1 VPTRPG
7 TILVAG
13 ATGLQGGA
21 VLRHLIAGRF
31 AVRVLAR
38 EPESERARLISRTG
52 TEVVQG
58 DLTDRESL
66 DLALQGVDGV
76 FSMATP
82 FERGLDTEVTQGT
95 TLGDAAKAAG
105 VSQYVYSSVGAADRD
120 TGIPHFQTKTRI
132 EEHLR
137 TLELPLTILRPVWF
151 YENFNSYGMEQ
162 VGDAYEI
169 RMPIRPETKLQMIA
183 ADDVGAFVTLA
194 FEQPDEWVGRELEIA
209 GDELTMDQIAAA
221 IQSYT
226 RVHTDFVQVPVE
238 EVRAYSEDRA
248 RLYEY
253 FEREGYRADLLQL
266 RRLLPDLTT
275 FAEWLE
281 NGGLRRPAW
290 AA

>member
-1 VPTRPG
+1 
-7 TILVAG
+7 
-13 ATGLQGGA
+13 
-21 VLRHLIAGRF
+21 
-31 AVRVLAR
+31 LAR